1 MKVSKVD
8 VGRCE
13 SVVKFI
19 VANVGQIL
27 EKVCAEE
34 RCASLQ
40 DFFLKF
46 FIILMLTNW
55 LLWCIDAVKLKITDL
70 IVTILG
76 LCDCFSDFHCARGLS
91 IRSNTI

>member
-1 MKVSKVD
+1 MEVGKVD
-8 VGRCE
+8 VGSCE
-13 SVVKFI
+13 SVVEFI

-40 DFFLKF
+40 DLFLKF
-46 FIILMLTNW
+46 FIILMLKIW

-76 LCDCFSDFHCARGLS
+76 LGDCFTDFDCARGLS